1 MREVVLYSPDK
12 GASFGQALRPRR
24 VRQAFNAVQH
34 FLSNCAT
41 ASPLE
46 RIRLVAYQATQWDDD
61 AVAEACIARTVARLG
76 SPDQV
81 EGGGTQWP
89 SGEPVK
95 GGSLQWVGSPA
106 TLEAMVEYLAS
117 GEPWPKQTLGPVE
130 LSFSVYFQWIHPGS
144 GELVPGQEA
153 GHATPDGSLRSNLLV
168 TLSRRPS
175 VQPDLWFP
183 FPEGSLG
190 LSEFLRAVEPYL
202 PFNLLPRHFRVATP
216 QRNGKGYRFRKLV
229 IQPFTAV

>member
-24 VRQAFNAVQH
+24 VRQAFHAVQH
-34 FLSNCAT
+34 FLAHCAI

-46 RIRLVAYQATQWDDD
+46 RIRLVAYKATQWDDD
-61 AVAEACIARTVARLG
+61 AVAEACIARTVERFGA
-76 SPDQV
+76 PDQV
-81 EGGGTQWP
+81 RGGGTHWP

-95 GGSLQWVGSPA
+95 GGSLRWSGSLA
-106 TLEAMVEYLAS
+106 TVEDMVDYLAS

-130 LSFSVYFQWIHPGS
+130 LQFTVYFQWVHPGS
-144 GELVPGQEA
+144 SEIVPDQDTR
-153 GHATPDGSLRSNLLV
+153 HATPDDGFHSNLLV
-168 TLSRRPS
+168 TLGRRPF

-183 FPEGSLG
+183 FPEGSPRLP
-190 LSEFLRAVEPYL
+190 EFLQAVEPYL
-202 PFNLLPRHFRVATP
+202 PFELLPRHFRVATP

-229 IQPFTAV
+229 IPPFTAV

>member
-24 VRQAFNAVQH
+24 VREVFAAVQH
-34 FLSNCAT
+34 FLADCTA

-46 RIRLVAYQATQWDDD
+46 RIRLVAYRATQWDDD
-61 AVAEACIARTVARLG
+61 AVAEACIARTAERFG
-76 SPDQV
+76 APDQI

-95 GGSLQWVGSPA
+95 GGSLQWSGSLS
-106 TLEAMVEYLAS
+106 TLQDMVDYLAS

-130 LSFSVYFQWIHPGS
+130 LRFSVYFQWVHPES
-144 GELVPGQEA
+144 GEIVPGQDV
-153 GHATPDGSLRSNLLV
+153 GHGTPDGGLQSNLLV
-168 TLSRRPS
+168 TLGRRPF

-183 FPEGSLG
+183 FPEGSPALP
-190 LSEFLRAVEPYL
+190 EFLRAVERFL
-202 PFNLLPRHFRVATP
+202 PFELLPRHFRVATP

-229 IQPFTAV
+229 IPPFAGV